1 MEDRDSQLRESESE
15 REQLERQ
22 LLELRFQNAE
32 LQALS
37 FEHDDAKH
45 KVESLQSQ
53 IDEKVRE
60 IHSHDDVTCS
70 RNYTIN
76 RGLFVESLGK
86 ISDKR
91 KRGAATFIGRNA
103 SSVERKRNHTTGSE
117 APARTDGSRTGSKAQ
132 DADNGGA
139 VARQSVT
146 VVATVQGARRTHPET
161 LDDIT
166 AVRARQ

>member
-76 RGLFVESLGK
+76 RGLFVESLRE
-86 ISDKR
+86 ISNKR
-91 KRGAATFIGRNA
+91 KRGAATFVG
-103 SSVERKRNHTTGSE
+103 
-117 APARTDGSRTGSKAQ
+117 
-132 DADNGGA
+132 
-139 VARQSVT
+139 
-146 VVATVQGARRTHPET
+146 
-161 LDDIT
+161 
-166 AVRARQ
+166 